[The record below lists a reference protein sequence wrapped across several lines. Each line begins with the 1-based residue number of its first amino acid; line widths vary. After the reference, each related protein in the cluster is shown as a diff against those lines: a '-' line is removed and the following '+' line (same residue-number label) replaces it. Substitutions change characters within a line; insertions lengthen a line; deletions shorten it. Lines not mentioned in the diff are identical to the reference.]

1 MTSDL
6 KTGDKVSF
14 VEKKVSVNTK
24 TIGIAYAVK
33 TGKLISISLPI
44 GSCVIEKRGGKQVRV
59 PLDSVRAI
67 DKPNALS
74 ERLAQRS
81 IEE

>member
-1 MTSDL
+1 MTCDF

-24 TIGIAYAVK
+24 TIGIAYTVK
-33 TGKLISISLPI
+33 TGKLVSVSLPI
-44 GSCVIEKRGGKQVRV
+44 GTCVIEKRGGKQVRV
-59 PLDSVRAI
+59 KLDSVRAI

-81 IEE
+81 TEE